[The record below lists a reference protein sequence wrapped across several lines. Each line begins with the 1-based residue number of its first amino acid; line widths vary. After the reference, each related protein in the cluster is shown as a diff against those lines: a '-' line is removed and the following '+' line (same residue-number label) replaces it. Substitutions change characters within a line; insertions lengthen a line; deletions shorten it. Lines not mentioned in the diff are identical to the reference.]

1 MRYAHHRLRR
11 AMAIIIGI
19 VFLVSGL
26 LKIEDPVGTML
37 IITEYAKFFHIGFII
52 PAAKVLG
59 IILATFEASLGIALI
74 TGIMRKLAAVL
85 TYALIGFFT
94 IITFILWVKNPAMD
108 CGCFGEAIHLTHGQ
122 SLVKNLILL
131 ALALIAFTPFQNFG
145 VPKLG
150 KKVAAEIAFVS
161 VLFGV
166 MYSNTHLP
174 PVDFTA
180 FDWGAELFASLDESA
195 MESGAELKYVYQK
208 DGVME
213 SFALADIPAEPGWEF
228 VEVDTSAVTAVNRA
242 DNYPILGFRNAEGE
256 YADSIAAEGKVV
268 VFSVYDPGKA
278 HWDRLQRQYH
288 QAEEAGARPL
298 LLVASYPEEVDRFDI
313 PIDLE
318 IFYADYK
325 TLITLN
331 RSNGG
336 GAFFS
341 EGELVNKWP
350 SRDFPKHLEAYF
362 EDDPVRLSTHYIVK
376 RRIRVQGFCVYLAAL
391 LILL

>member
-1 MRYAHHRLRR
+1 MRYIHHRLRR
-11 AMAIIIGI
+11 AMAILIGI

-37 IITEYAKFFHIGFII
+37 IVTEYAKFFHIGFIT

-59 IILATFEASLGIALI
+59 IILATFEASLGIVLI

-85 TYALIGFFT
+85 TYATIGFFT
-94 IITFILWVKNPAMD
+94 IITFILWIKNPAMD

-131 ALALIAFTPFQNFG
+131 VMALIAFTPFQNFG

-150 KKVAAEIAFVS
+150 KKAAAGIAFVS

-174 PVDFTA
+174 QVDFTA

-195 MESGAELKYVYQK
+195 LEGGAEPKFVYQK
-208 DGVME
+208 DGVRE
-213 SFALADIPAEPGWEF
+213 SFALADIPAEGGWEF
-228 VEVDTSAVTAVNRA
+228 VEVDTSAVIKTAG
-242 DNYPILGFRNAEGE
+242 DYPILGFRNAEGE
-256 YADSIAAEGKVV
+256 YADSLATQGKVV
-268 VFSVYDPGKA
+268 VLSVYDPGKA
-278 HWDRLQRQYH
+278 NWERLGRQYH

-298 LLVASYPEEVDRFDI
+298 LLVASYPEEVDGFGI

-318 IFYADYK
+318 VFYADYK

-341 EGELVNKWP
+341 DGELINKWP
-350 SRDFPKHLEAYF
+350 SGDFPKHLQADI